1 MAKKS
6 IISTVA
12 GQKATDFALN
22 RAVDPHGNPTPAF
35 QKIVLR
41 AVEVQRPLV
50 LRNLNRLR
58 RSHPD
63 ETPAQLAERL
73 GKQYLTAVTGG
84 GAAVGGTAV
93 VPGVGT
99 AAALGLSAAA
109 TIGFLE
115 TTALYAQSVAELV
128 GVTTEDPQ
136 RAQTLVMAVMLGDDG
151 RKLLRDFTSQAN
163 GSGSGPLAGA
173 VAAISGSSGISDVLF
188 QQMKRMFMKKFIV
201 RQGAGMLGRLVP
213 FGVGAVI
220 GGVGNRAMGK
230 SVIKA
235 AQNIFGPLPASLPGR
250 LVTDLQALPAGKK
263 AKGSAAGARGA
274 GDVTAGAEAYS
285 EDAGTD
291 LELVA
296 LLEEG
301 VRADIEALRADGT
314 LDALRAEDPAGF
326 AADVEA
332 ARAEHRRN
340 RTRGQ

>member
-22 RAVDPHGNPTPAF
+22 RAVDPQGNPTPAF

-63 ETPAQLAERL
+63 DTPAQLAERL
-73 GKQYLTAVTGG
+73 GKQYLNAVTGG

-115 TTALYAQSVAELV
+115 TTALYAQSVAELM
-128 GVTTEDPQ
+128 GVTTDDPQ

-151 RKLLRDFTSQAN
+151 RKLLRDFTSQAG
-163 GSGSGPLAGA
+163 GSGSGPLGGA
-173 VAAISGSSGISDVLF
+173 VAAITGASGISDVLF
-188 QQMKRMFMKKFIV
+188 QRMKRMFMKRFIV
-201 RQGAGMLGRLVP
+201 RQGAGMLGRMVP

-230 SVIKA
+230 SVIKG
-235 AQNIFGPLPASLPGR
+235 AQNIFGPLPESLPGR

-263 AKGSAAGARGA
+263 RKNVDSGSRGT
-274 GDVTAGAEAYS
+274 GEVTAEAEGAES
-285 EDAGTD
+285 D
-291 LELVA
+291 LAA
-296 LLEEG
+296 LLEED
-301 VRADIEALRADGT
+301 VQADIEALRADGT
-314 LDALRAEDPAGF
+314 LDALKAEDPEVF
-326 AADVEA
+326 TADVEA

-340 RTRGQ
+340 RARGQ

>member
-115 TTALYAQSVAELV
+115 TTALYAQSVAELM
-128 GVTTEDPQ
+128 GVTTDDPQ

-163 GSGSGPLAGA
+163 GSGSGPLGGA
-173 VAAISGSSGISDVLF
+173 VAAISGASGISDVLF

-263 AKGSAAGARGA
+263 PKGSAAGARGA
-274 GDVTAGAEAYS
+274 GEVTAGADAES
-285 EDAGTD
+285 EDPGTD
-291 LELVA
+291 PDLAA

-314 LDALRAEDPAGF
+314 LDALKAEDPAGF

-332 ARAEHRRN
+332 ARAEHLRN